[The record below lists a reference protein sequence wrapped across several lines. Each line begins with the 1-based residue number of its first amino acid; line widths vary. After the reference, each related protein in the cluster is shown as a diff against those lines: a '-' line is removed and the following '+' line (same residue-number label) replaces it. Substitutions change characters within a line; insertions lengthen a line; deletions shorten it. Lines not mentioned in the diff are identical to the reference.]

1 MDSIARLPHGI
12 DALPL
17 ELRSGPYL
25 LLPPHLVTDRRKT
38 ETRDAGYR
46 AILPE
51 NARNSRGGQYKQK
64 FLRRYAFD
72 ALVKRA
78 RCERQQLFEKGEH
91 DKAMLW
97 NRQIEVARQAYTE
110 DGLRRRDLFFRAIEP
125 RRGSQAHRSSF
136 SQRKGNGKGNGPRVE
151 RKRKRQVPEATHS
164 VGASSS
170 RAAPQ
175 EEEEEEL
182 CLQVALYESLW
193 PTPMK
198 GSDVVIELD

>member
-17 ELRSGPYL
+17 ELRSGPHL
-25 LLPPHLVTDRRKT
+25 LLPPHGVTDRRKT

-51 NARNSRGGQYKQK
+51 NARNSRGGQYKQN
-64 FLRRYAFD
+64 FLRMYAFD

-97 NRQIEVARQAYTE
+97 NRQIEVARQAYTK

-136 SQRKGNGKGNGPRVE
+136 SQRKGN
-151 RKRKRQVPEATHS
+151 
-164 VGASSS
+164 
-170 RAAPQ
+170 
-175 EEEEEEL
+175 
-182 CLQVALYESLW
+182 
-193 PTPMK
+193 
-198 GSDVVIELD
+198 